1 MRVPAWIRI
10 TAALWAAVILLILLT
25 LPPATREAQGFI
37 GGHVRRGAFHI
48 HTSRSDGG
56 GTRED
61 VARAAAAAGL
71 DFVIITDH
79 GDGTA
84 QPDPPEYINR
94 VLVIDGVE
102 VTTSAGHYA
111 TFGAQQS
118 PYPLGGPPYA
128 VVEDIA
134 RLGGFGAAAHPDSP
148 KAGLRWRDWNVPVDG
163 FEWIN
168 GDSAWRD
175 EGAVTL
181 ARALVGYVFRPGPAL
196 AGLVEP
202 PWRLLERLDGMS
214 RTRRVVALAG
224 ADAHARLP
232 LTADEE
238 PYESRW
244 MLPAPS
250 YRKSFGA
257 FANLVATGEPISGIA
272 AHDAAVL
279 MRAIRAGRVS
289 FAMTSLAQPSELHFT
304 ATALQANDAG
314 ARIPAGSRIPAAPL
328 AFDVRTSD
336 VVKAGTSL
344 VRLRLLR
351 DGRVV
356 RAVEGPALSHRTADS
371 RGVWRVVATL
381 AHRPGVP
388 WLLSNPIVVGGPAG
402 AEPAAAGE
410 RAPAPAAA
418 FDLSGG
424 RWDVERQPASSGTVA
439 AEGTGQRFTYQLAG
453 GEPSGQYAAAVRAT
467 GSADAWDAVTLAA
480 RADGPTRLWV
490 QLRLSDGGTGQ
501 RWGRSVYLDAG
512 TRTVT
517 VPIQSFAPLEPR
529 ASASRPN
536 VVQVRAVLVVVDTVN
551 SAPGRAGWVA
561 IERLSLERAAARHQ
575 P

>member
-1 MRVPAWIRI
+1 M
-10 TAALWAAVILLILLT
+10 TAALWAAVFLLVALT
-25 LPPATREAQGFI
+25 LPPGTREARGVA

-48 HTSRSDGG
+48 HTDRSDGG

-84 QPDPPEYINR
+84 APEPPAYIGH

-111 TFGAQQS
+111 TFGAARA

-128 VVEDIA
+128 VIEDIA
-134 RLGGFGAAAHPDSP
+134 RLGGFGVAAHPDSP
-148 KAGLRWRDWNVPVDG
+148 KPDLRWRDWNVPVDG

-181 ARALVGYVFRPGPAL
+181 ARGLLSYLFRPGPAL

-202 PWRLLERLDGMS
+202 PSRLLERLDAMS
-214 RTRRVVALAG
+214 RTRRIVALAG

-238 PYESRW
+238 PYASRW
-244 MLPAPS
+244 RLPAPS

-257 FANLVATGEPISGIA
+257 FANLVATGEPISGNA
-272 AHDAAVL
+272 EHDAAVL
-279 MRAIRAGRVS
+279 RRAIRAGRVS
-289 FAMTSLAQPSELHFT
+289 FAMTSLAEPSALQFT
-304 ATALQANDAG
+304 ATAQAGDVL
-314 ARIPAGSRIPAAPL
+314 ARFPAGSRVPVSPL
-328 AFDVRTSD
+328 TFDVRTSD
-336 VVKAGTSL
+336 VATSGASL
-344 VRLRLLR
+344 VRLALLR

-356 RAVEGPALSHRTADS
+356 SAVEGPALSHHTADS
-371 RGVWRVVATL
+371 RGVWRVEATL

-388 WLLSNPIVVGGPAG
+388 WLLSNPIVVGGPPEA
-402 AEPAAAGE
+402 APAAAVE
-410 RAPAPAAA
+410 QQPAPAATI
-418 FDLSGG
+418 DLSGG
-424 RWDVERQPASSGTVA
+424 RWDIERQPASAGTVA
-439 AEGTGQRFTYQLAG
+439 AEGTGQRFAYQLAG
-453 GEPSGQYAAAVRAT
+453 GVPSGQYAAAVRAT
-467 GSADAWDAVTLAA
+467 DNAGAWDTVTVTA
-480 RADGPTRLWV
+480 RADGPTRVWI
-490 QLRLSDGGTGQ
+490 QLRLSDSGTGQ

-512 TRTVT
+512 SRTLT
-517 VPIQSFAPLEPR
+517 LPIRSFAPLEPR

-561 IERLSLERAAARHQ
+561 IERIGLGRTPAGDD
-575 P
+575 